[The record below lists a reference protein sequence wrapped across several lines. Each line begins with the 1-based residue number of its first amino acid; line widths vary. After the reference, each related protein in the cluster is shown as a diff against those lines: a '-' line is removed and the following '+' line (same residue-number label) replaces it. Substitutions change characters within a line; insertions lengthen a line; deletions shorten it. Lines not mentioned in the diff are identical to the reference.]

1 MEEYSTKYKS
11 SAKKYIYSILE
22 YELEKVNKSFYW
34 NEKIPPLFLI
44 NTDPL
49 CAGRASYGYLDISS
63 LYLLPTVLGGGEDT
77 VLYAQVRG
85 FSHC

>member
-11 SAKKYIYSILE
+11 SAKKIYIIYIE
-22 YELEKVNKSFYW
+22 YELGKANKSFYW
-34 NEKIPPLFLI
+34 IKKIPPLFLI
-44 NTDPL
+44 HTDPL
-49 CAGRASYGYLDISS
+49 CAGRVSYGYLDISS

-77 VLYAQVRG
+77 VLNGQVRG